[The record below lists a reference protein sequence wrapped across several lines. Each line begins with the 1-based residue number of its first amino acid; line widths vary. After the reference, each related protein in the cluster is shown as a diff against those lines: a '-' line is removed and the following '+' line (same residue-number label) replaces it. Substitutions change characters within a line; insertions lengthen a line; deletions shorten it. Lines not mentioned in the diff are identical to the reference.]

1 MKLGTSTKEIY
12 ISRKTG
18 EIRTNLFNSSNQ
30 MKIITDEA
38 QKMIANTIYK
48 IFNKY
53 SIDDDK
59 KLILAN
65 SAIDY
70 INEYYPENK
79 IEHLEYKNDDWIVDT
94 TEEVKSKETPK
105 VAEAKNK
112 IDKIKIKTILDKFI
126 NFFSEFSFE
135 PNYRFVNTFCYCN
148 TIAEAVEYTTRYF
161 ELSDSPYTNS
171 IVEKMKSPE
180 FNTIALELVNL
191 KPENKINTR
200 FKLYYGSA
208 GTGKTTQAMKEADG
222 NCMVCHSAMLPSD
235 LMEDFKFE
243 DGKAAFKPSALY
255 KAIVEGK
262 KIVLDEINLLP
273 FESLRF
279 LQSIL
284 DGKKEFQYKGL
295 TVDIKEGF
303 QIIGT
308 MNLNVNGSVYSLPE
322 PLVDRAEQIKKYTL
336 TAENLLNA
344 VC

>member
-1 MKLGTSTKEIY
+1 MRLGTSTKFIK

-18 EIRTNLFNSSNQ
+18 TIWTNLFNKDNQ
-30 MKIITDEA
+30 METITEEN
-38 QKMIANTIYK
+38 KKLVVNTIYK

-53 SIDDDK
+53 SIGNDK

-70 INEYYPENK
+70 INEYYPELNVER
-79 IEHLEYKNDDWIVDT
+79 ITYTNS
-94 TEEVKSKETPK
+94 TEEFTNTPLEEK
-105 VAEAKNK
+105 ISTPAQPE
-112 IDKIKIKTILDKFI
+112 IDKKKIKNTLKKFI
-126 NFFSEFSFE
+126 DFFSEFSFE
-135 PNYRFVNTFCYCN
+135 PNYRFVNTFSYCN
-148 TIAEAVEYTTRYF
+148 TISEAVEYTTRYF

-171 IVEKMKSPE
+171 IIEKMKSPE
-180 FNTIALELVNL
+180 FNEIALELVNIT
-191 KPENKINTR
+191 PSTKINTR

-208 GTGKTTQAMKEADG
+208 GTGKTTAAMKEADG

-243 DGKAAFKPSALY
+243 EGKAAFQPSSLY
-255 KAIVEGK
+255 KAITEGK

-284 DGKKEFQYKGL
+284 DGKKEFNYKGIN
-295 TVDIKEGF
+295 VQIKDGF

-336 TAENLLNA
+336 TADNLLNA

>member
-1 MKLGTSTKEIY
+1 MRLGTSAKFIK

-18 EIRTNLFNSSNQ
+18 AIWTNLFNKDNQ
-30 MKIITDEA
+30 METITEEN
-38 QKMIANTIYK
+38 KKLVANTIYK

-53 SIDDDK
+53 SIEDDK

-70 INEYYPENK
+70 INEYYPELNVERITYVNPSQEFTNTPVEEK
-79 IEHLEYKNDDWIVDT
+79 I
-94 TEEVKSKETPK
+94 STP
-105 VAEAKNK
+105 AQPE
-112 IDKIKIKTILDKFI
+112 IDKKKIKNTLKKFI
-126 NFFSEFSFE
+126 DFFSEFSFE
-135 PNYRFVNTFCYCN
+135 PNYRFVNTFSYCN
-148 TIAEAVEYTTRYF
+148 TISEAIEYTTRYF

-180 FNTIALELVNL
+180 FNEIALELVNIT
-191 KPENKINTR
+191 PSTKINTR

-208 GTGKTTQAMKEADG
+208 GTGKTTAAMKEADG

-243 DGKAAFKPSALY
+243 EGKAAFQPSSLY
-255 KAIVEGK
+255 KAITEGK

-284 DGKKEFQYKGL
+284 DGKKEFNYKGIN
-295 TVDIKEGF
+295 VQIKDGF

-336 TAENLLNA
+336 TADNLLNA
-344 VC
+344 IC

>member
-1 MKLGTSTKEIY
+1 MRLGTSTKFIK

-18 EIRTNLFNSSNQ
+18 IIQTNLFNKDNQ
-30 MKIITDEA
+30 METITEEN
-38 QKMIANTIYK
+38 KKLITNTIYK

-53 SIDDDK
+53 SIGNDK

-65 SAIDY
+65 STIDY
-70 INEYYPENK
+70 INEYYPELNVERITYTNSPEEFVNTPVEEK
-79 IEHLEYKNDDWIVDT
+79 I
-94 TEEVKSKETPK
+94 STP
-105 VAEAKNK
+105 ARPE
-112 IDKIKIKTILDKFI
+112 IDKKKIKNTLKKFI
-126 NFFSEFSFE
+126 DFFSEFSFE
-135 PNYRFVNTFCYCN
+135 PNYRFVNTFSYCN
-148 TIAEAVEYTTRYF
+148 TISEAVEYTTRYF

-171 IVEKMKSPE
+171 IIEKMKSPE
-180 FNTIALELVNL
+180 FNEIALELVNIT
-191 KPENKINTR
+191 PSTKINTR

-208 GTGKTTQAMKEADG
+208 GTGKTTAAMKEAEG

-243 DGKAAFKPSALY
+243 EGKAAFQPSSLY
-255 KAIVEGK
+255 KAITEGK

-284 DGKKEFQYKGL
+284 DGKKEFNYKGIN
-295 TVDIKEGF
+295 VQIKDGF

-336 TAENLLNA
+336 TADNLLNA
-344 VC
+344 IC

>member
-1 MKLGTSTKEIY
+1 MRLGTSTKFIN

-18 EIRTNLFNSSNQ
+18 TIQTNLFNKDGQ
-30 MKIITDEA
+30 METITEEN
-38 QKMIANTIYK
+38 KKLVTNTIYK

-53 SIDDDK
+53 SIGNDK

-70 INEYYPENK
+70 INEYYPELNVER
-79 IEHLEYKNDDWIVDT
+79 ITYVNPSQEFTNTPV
-94 TEEVKSKETPK
+94 EEKTSNPVQPE
-105 VAEAKNK
+105 
-112 IDKIKIKTILDKFI
+112 IDKKKIKNTLKKFI
-126 NFFSEFSFE
+126 DFFSEFSFE
-135 PNYRFVNTFCYCN
+135 PNYRFVNTFSYCN
-148 TIAEAVEYTTRYF
+148 TISEAIEYTTRYF

-180 FNTIALELVNL
+180 FNDIALELVNIT
-191 KPENKINTR
+191 PSTKINTR

-208 GTGKTTQAMKEADG
+208 GTGKTTAAMKEADG

-243 DGKAAFKPSALY
+243 EGKAAFQPSSLY

-284 DGKKEFQYKGL
+284 DGKKEFNYKGIN
-295 TVDIKEGF
+295 VQIKDGF

-336 TAENLLNA
+336 TADNLLNA
-344 VC
+344 IC

>member
-1 MKLGTSTKEIY
+1 MRLGTSTKFIK

-18 EIRTNLFNSSNQ
+18 TVWTNLFNKDNQ
-30 MKIITDEA
+30 METITEEN
-38 QKMIANTIYK
+38 KKLVANTIYK

-53 SIDDDK
+53 SIGNDK

-70 INEYYPENK
+70 INEYYPELNVER
-79 IEHLEYKNDDWIVDT
+79 ITYVNPSQEFTNTPV
-94 TEEVKSKETPK
+94 EEKTSNP
-105 VAEAKNK
+105 AQSN
-112 IDKIKIKTILDKFI
+112 IDKKKIKNTLKKFI
-126 NFFSEFSFE
+126 DFFSEFSFE
-135 PNYRFVNTFCYCN
+135 PNYRFVNTFSYCN
-148 TIAEAVEYTTRYF
+148 TISEAIEYTTRYF

-171 IVEKMKSPE
+171 IIEKMKSPE
-180 FNTIALELVNL
+180 FNEIALELVNIT
-191 KPENKINTR
+191 PSTKINTR

-208 GTGKTTQAMKEADG
+208 GTGKTTAAMEEADG

-243 DGKAAFKPSALY
+243 EGKAAFQPSSLY
-255 KAIVEGK
+255 KAITEGK

-284 DGKKEFQYKGL
+284 DGKKEFNYKGIN
-295 TVDIKEGF
+295 VRIKDGF

-336 TAENLLNA
+336 TADNLLNA
-344 VC
+344 IC

>member
-1 MKLGTSTKEIY
+1 MRLGTSTKFIE

-18 EIRTNLFNSSNQ
+18 AIWTNLFNKDNQ
-30 MKIITDEA
+30 METITEEN
-38 QKMIANTIYK
+38 KKLVTNTIYK

-53 SIDDDK
+53 SIGDDK

-65 SAIDY
+65 SVIDY
-70 INEYYPENK
+70 INEYYPELNVERITYVNPSQEFTNTPLEEK
-79 IEHLEYKNDDWIVDT
+79 I
-94 TEEVKSKETPK
+94 STP
-105 VAEAKNK
+105 AQPE
-112 IDKIKIKTILDKFI
+112 IDKMKVKNTLKKFI
-126 NFFSEFSFE
+126 DFFSEFSFE
-135 PNYRFVNTFCYCN
+135 PNYRFVNTFSYCN
-148 TIAEAVEYTTRYF
+148 TISEAIEYTTRYF

-171 IVEKMKSPE
+171 IIEKMKSPE
-180 FNTIALELVNL
+180 FNEIALELVNIT
-191 KPENKINTR
+191 PSTKINTR

-208 GTGKTTQAMKEADG
+208 GTGKTTAAMKEADG

-243 DGKAAFKPSALY
+243 EGKAAFQPSSLY
-255 KAIVEGK
+255 KAITEGK

-284 DGKKEFQYKGL
+284 DGKKEFNYKGIN
-295 TVDIKEGF
+295 VQIKDGF

-336 TAENLLNA
+336 TADNLLNA

>member
-1 MKLGTSTKEIY
+1 MRLGTSTKFIK

-18 EIRTNLFNSSNQ
+18 TIWTNLFNKDNQ
-30 MKIITDEA
+30 METITEEN
-38 QKMIANTIYK
+38 KKLVTNTIYK

-53 SIDDDK
+53 SIEDDK

-65 SAIDY
+65 SVIDY
-70 INEYYPENK
+70 INEYYPDLNVERITYVNLSQ
-79 IEHLEYKNDDWIVDT
+79 EFTNTPV
-94 TEEVKSKETPK
+94 EEKTSNPTQPE
-105 VAEAKNK
+105 
-112 IDKIKIKTILDKFI
+112 IDKKKIKNTLKKFI
-126 NFFSEFSFE
+126 DFFSEFSFE
-135 PNYRFVNTFCYCN
+135 PNYRFVNTFSYCN
-148 TIAEAVEYTTRYF
+148 TISEATEYTTRYF

-180 FNTIALELVNL
+180 FNEIALELVNIT
-191 KPENKINTR
+191 PSTKINTR

-208 GTGKTTQAMKEADG
+208 GTGKTTAAMKEADG

-243 DGKAAFKPSALY
+243 EGKAAFQPSSLY
-255 KAIVEGK
+255 KAITEGK

-284 DGKKEFQYKGL
+284 DGKKEFNYKGIN
-295 TVDIKEGF
+295 VQIKDGF

-336 TAENLLNA
+336 TADNLLNA
-344 VC
+344 IC

>member
-1 MKLGTSTKEIY
+1 MRLGTSTKFIN

-18 EIRTNLFNSSNQ
+18 TIQTNLFNKDGQ
-30 MKIITDEA
+30 MEIITEEN
-38 QKMIANTIYK
+38 KKLVTNTIYK

-53 SIDDDK
+53 SIGNDK

-70 INEYYPENK
+70 INEYYPELNVER
-79 IEHLEYKNDDWIVDT
+79 ITYVNPSQEFTNT
-94 TEEVKSKETPK
+94 PFEEETSNP
-105 VAEAKNK
+105 VQPE
-112 IDKIKIKTILDKFI
+112 IDKKKIKNTLKKFI
-126 NFFSEFSFE
+126 DFFSEFSFE
-135 PNYRFVNTFCYCN
+135 PNYRFVNTFSYCN
-148 TIAEAVEYTTRYF
+148 TISEAIEYTTRYF

-180 FNTIALELVNL
+180 FNDIALELVNIT
-191 KPENKINTR
+191 PSTKINTR

-208 GTGKTTQAMKEADG
+208 GTGKTTAAMKEADG

-243 DGKAAFKPSALY
+243 EGKAAFQPSSLY
-255 KAIVEGK
+255 KAITEGK

-284 DGKKEFQYKGL
+284 DGKKEFNYKGIN
-295 TVDIKEGF
+295 VQIKDGF

-322 PLVDRAEQIKKYTL
+322 PLVDRAEQIKKYSL
-336 TAENLLNA
+336 TADNLLNA
-344 VC
+344 IC

>member
-1 MKLGTSTKEIY
+1 MRLGTSTKFIK

-18 EIRTNLFNSSNQ
+18 AIWTNLFNKDNQ
-30 MKIITDEA
+30 METITEA
-38 QKMIANTIYK
+38 NKKLVANTIYK

-53 SIDDDK
+53 SIGDDK

-70 INEYYPENK
+70 INEYYPELNVER
-79 IEHLEYKNDDWIVDT
+79 ITYVNSSQEFTNTPV
-94 TEEVKSKETPK
+94 EEKTSTLPTP
-105 VAEAKNK
+105 N
-112 IDKIKIKTILDKFI
+112 IDKTKIKNTLKKFI
-126 NFFSEFSFE
+126 DFFSEFSFE
-135 PNYRFVNTFCYCN
+135 PNYRFVNTFSYCN
-148 TIAEAVEYTTRYF
+148 TISEAIEYTTRYF

-171 IVEKMKSPE
+171 IIEKMKSPE
-180 FNTIALELVNL
+180 FNEIALELVNIT
-191 KPENKINTR
+191 PSTKINTR

-208 GTGKTTQAMKEADG
+208 GTGKTTAAMKEADG

-243 DGKAAFKPSALY
+243 EGKAAFQPSSLY
-255 KAIVEGK
+255 KAITEGK

-284 DGKKEFQYKGL
+284 DGKKEFNYKGIN
-295 TVDIKEGF
+295 VQIKDGF

-336 TAENLLNA
+336 TADNLLNA
-344 VC
+344 IC

>member
-1 MKLGTSTKEIY
+1 MRLGTSTKFIN

-18 EIRTNLFNSSNQ
+18 TIQTNLFNKDGQ
-30 MKIITDEA
+30 LETITEEN
-38 QKMIANTIYK
+38 KKLVTNTIYK

-53 SIDDDK
+53 SIGNDK

-70 INEYYPENK
+70 INEYYPELNVERITYVNPSQEVANTP
-79 IEHLEYKNDDWIVDT
+79 IEEKTSNPARP
-94 TEEVKSKETPK
+94 E
-105 VAEAKNK
+105 
-112 IDKIKIKTILDKFI
+112 IDKKKIQNTLKKFI
-126 NFFSEFSFE
+126 DFFSEFSFE
-135 PNYRFVNTFCYCN
+135 PNYRFVNTFSYCN
-148 TIAEAVEYTTRYF
+148 TISEAIEYTTRYF

-180 FNTIALELVNL
+180 FNKIALELVNIT
-191 KPENKINTR
+191 PSTKINTR

-208 GTGKTTQAMKEADG
+208 GTGKTTAAMKEAEG

-243 DGKAAFKPSALY
+243 EGKAAFQPSSLY
-255 KAIVEGK
+255 KAITEGK

-284 DGKKEFQYKGL
+284 DGKKEFNYKG
-295 TVDIKEGF
+295 IKVRIKDGF

-308 MNLNVNGSVYSLPE
+308 MNLNVNDSVYSLPE

-336 TAENLLNA
+336 TADNLLNA
-344 VC
+344 IC

>member
-1 MKLGTSTKEIY
+1 METITEENKKLV
-12 ISRKTG
+12 
-18 EIRTNLFNSSNQ
+18 
-30 MKIITDEA
+30 
-38 QKMIANTIYK
+38 ANTIYK

-53 SIDDDK
+53 SIEDDK

-70 INEYYPENK
+70 INEYYPDLNVERITYVNPSQ
-79 IEHLEYKNDDWIVDT
+79 EFTNTPV
-94 TEEVKSKETPK
+94 EEKTSNP
-105 VAEAKNK
+105 AQPN
-112 IDKIKIKTILDKFI
+112 IDKKKIKNTLKKFI
-126 NFFSEFSFE
+126 DFFSEFSFE
-135 PNYRFVNTFCYCN
+135 PNYRFVNTFSYCN
-148 TIAEAVEYTTRYF
+148 TISEAIEYTTRYF

-171 IVEKMKSPE
+171 IIEKMKSPE
-180 FNTIALELVNL
+180 FNEIALELVNIT
-191 KPENKINTR
+191 PPTKINTR

-208 GTGKTTQAMKEADG
+208 GTGKTTAAMKEADG

-243 DGKAAFKPSALY
+243 EGKAAFQPSALY
-255 KAIVEGK
+255 KAITEGK

-284 DGKKEFQYKGL
+284 DGKREFNYKGIN
-295 TVDIKEGF
+295 VQIKDGF

-336 TAENLLNA
+336 TADNLLNA
-344 VC
+344 IC

>member
-1 MKLGTSTKEIY
+1 MRLGTSAKFIK

-18 EIRTNLFNSSNQ
+18 AIWTNLFNKDNQ
-30 MKIITDEA
+30 METITEEN
-38 QKMIANTIYK
+38 KKLVANTIYK

-53 SIDDDK
+53 SIEDDK

-70 INEYYPENK
+70 INEYYPELNVERITYVNPSQEFTNTPVEEK
-79 IEHLEYKNDDWIVDT
+79 I
-94 TEEVKSKETPK
+94 STP
-105 VAEAKNK
+105 AQPE
-112 IDKIKIKTILDKFI
+112 IDKKKIKNTLKKFI
-126 NFFSEFSFE
+126 DFFSEFSFE
-135 PNYRFVNTFCYCN
+135 PNYRFVNTFSYCN
-148 TIAEAVEYTTRYF
+148 TISEAIEYTTRYF

-180 FNTIALELVNL
+180 FNEIALELVNIT
-191 KPENKINTR
+191 PSTKINTR

-208 GTGKTTQAMKEADG
+208 GTGKTTAAMKEADG

-243 DGKAAFKPSALY
+243 EGKAAFQPSSLY
-255 KAIVEGK
+255 KAITEGK

-284 DGKKEFQYKGL
+284 DGKKEFNYKGIN
-295 TVDIKEGF
+295 VQIKDGF

-336 TAENLLNA
+336 TADNLFDA
-344 VC
+344 IC

>member
-1 MKLGTSTKEIY
+1 MRLGTSTKFIK

-18 EIRTNLFNSSNQ
+18 AIWTNLFNKDNQ
-30 MKIITDEA
+30 METITEEN
-38 QKMIANTIYK
+38 KKLVTNTIYK

-53 SIDDDK
+53 SIGNDK

-70 INEYYPENK
+70 INEYYPELNVER
-79 IEHLEYKNDDWIVDT
+79 ITYVNPSQEFTNSPV
-94 TEEVKSKETPK
+94 EEKKSNP
-105 VAEAKNK
+105 AQSN
-112 IDKIKIKTILDKFI
+112 IDKMKVKNTLKKFI
-126 NFFSEFSFE
+126 DFFSEFSFE
-135 PNYRFVNTFCYCN
+135 PNYRFVNTFSYCN
-148 TIAEAVEYTTRYF
+148 TISEAIEYTTRYF

-171 IVEKMKSPE
+171 IIEKMKSPE
-180 FNTIALELVNL
+180 FNEIALELVNIT
-191 KPENKINTR
+191 PSTKINTR

-208 GTGKTTQAMKEADG
+208 GTGKTTAAMKEADG

-243 DGKAAFKPSALY
+243 EGKAAFQPSSLY
-255 KAIVEGK
+255 KAITEGK

-284 DGKKEFQYKGL
+284 DGKKEFNYKGIN
-295 TVDIKEGF
+295 VQIKDGF

-336 TAENLLNA
+336 TADNLLNA
-344 VC
+344 IC

>member
-1 MKLGTSTKEIY
+1 MRLGTSTKFIK

-18 EIRTNLFNSSNQ
+18 TVWTNLFNKDNQ
-30 MKIITDEA
+30 METITEEN
-38 QKMIANTIYK
+38 KKLVINTIYK

-53 SIDDDK
+53 SIGNDK

-70 INEYYPENK
+70 INEYYPDLNVERITYTNS
-79 IEHLEYKNDDWIVDT
+79 LEEFANTPV
-94 TEEVKSKETPK
+94 EEKTSTPTRP
-105 VAEAKNK
+105 E
-112 IDKIKIKTILDKFI
+112 IDKKKIKNTLKKFI
-126 NFFSEFSFE
+126 DFFSEFSFE
-135 PNYRFVNTFCYCN
+135 PNYRFVNTFSYCN
-148 TIAEAVEYTTRYF
+148 TISEAIEYTTRHF

-171 IVEKMKSPE
+171 IIEKMKSPE
-180 FNTIALELVNL
+180 FNEIALELVNIT
-191 KPENKINTR
+191 PSTKINTR

-208 GTGKTTQAMKEADG
+208 GTGKTTAAMKEAEG

-243 DGKAAFKPSALY
+243 EGKAAFQPSSLY
-255 KAIVEGK
+255 KAITEGK

-284 DGKKEFQYKGL
+284 DGKKEFNYKGIN
-295 TVDIKEGF
+295 VQIKDGF

-336 TAENLLNA
+336 TADNLLNA
-344 VC
+344 IC

>member
-1 MKLGTSTKEIY
+1 MRLGTSTKFIK

-18 EIRTNLFNSSNQ
+18 IIQTNLFNKDNQ
-30 MKIITDEA
+30 METITEEN
-38 QKMIANTIYK
+38 KKLVTNTIYK

-53 SIDDDK
+53 SIEDGK

-70 INEYYPENK
+70 INEYYPDLNVEHITYVNPSQEFTNTPVEEK
-79 IEHLEYKNDDWIVDT
+79 ISTSARPE
-94 TEEVKSKETPK
+94 
-105 VAEAKNK
+105 
-112 IDKIKIKTILDKFI
+112 IDKTKIKNTLKKFI
-126 NFFSEFSFE
+126 DFFSEFSFE
-135 PNYRFVNTFCYCN
+135 PNYRFVNTFSYCN
-148 TIAEAVEYTTRYF
+148 TISEAIEYTTRYF

-171 IVEKMKSPE
+171 IIEKMKSPE
-180 FNTIALELVNL
+180 FKEIALELVNIT
-191 KPENKINTR
+191 PSTKINTR

-208 GTGKTTQAMKEADG
+208 GTGKTTAAMKEADG

-243 DGKAAFKPSALY
+243 EGKAAFQPSSLY
-255 KAIVEGK
+255 KAITEGK

-284 DGKKEFQYKGL
+284 DGKKEFNYKGIN
-295 TVDIKEGF
+295 VQIKDGF

-336 TAENLLNA
+336 TADNLLNA
-344 VC
+344 IC

>member
-1 MKLGTSTKEIY
+1 MRLGTSAKFIK

-18 EIRTNLFNSSNQ
+18 TIWTNLFNKDNQ
-30 MKIITDEA
+30 METITEEN
-38 QKMIANTIYK
+38 KKLVANTIYK

-53 SIDDDK
+53 SIRDDK

-70 INEYYPENK
+70 INEYYPELNVERITYVNPSQEFTNSPVEEKKSNPAQSNTNK
-79 IEHLEYKNDDWIVDT
+79 MKVKNT
-94 TEEVKSKETPK
+94 LK
-105 VAEAKNK
+105 
-112 IDKIKIKTILDKFI
+112 KFI
-126 NFFSEFSFE
+126 DFFSEFSFE
-135 PNYRFVNTFCYCN
+135 PNYRFVNTFSYCN
-148 TIAEAVEYTTRYF
+148 TISEAIEYTTRYF

-171 IVEKMKSPE
+171 IIEKMKSPE
-180 FNTIALELVNL
+180 FNEIALELVNIT
-191 KPENKINTR
+191 PSTKINTR

-208 GTGKTTQAMKEADG
+208 GTGKTTAAMKEADG

-243 DGKAAFKPSALY
+243 EGKAAFQPSSLY
-255 KAIVEGK
+255 KAITEGK

-284 DGKKEFQYKGL
+284 DGKKEFNYKGIN
-295 TVDIKEGF
+295 VRIKDGF

-336 TAENLLNA
+336 TADNLLNA
-344 VC
+344 IC

>member
-1 MKLGTSTKEIY
+1 MRLGTSAKFIK

-18 EIRTNLFNSSNQ
+18 AIWTNLFNKDNQ
-30 MKIITDEA
+30 METITEEN
-38 QKMIANTIYK
+38 KKLVANTIYK

-53 SIDDDK
+53 SIGNDK

-70 INEYYPENK
+70 INEYYPELNVER
-79 IEHLEYKNDDWIVDT
+79 ITYVNSP
-94 TEEVKSKETPK
+94 EEFTNAPVEEKTSNP
-105 VAEAKNK
+105 AQSN
-112 IDKIKIKTILDKFI
+112 IDKKKIKNTLKKFI
-126 NFFSEFSFE
+126 DFFSEFSFE
-135 PNYRFVNTFCYCN
+135 PNYRFVNTFSYCN
-148 TIAEAVEYTTRYF
+148 TISEAIEYTTRYF

-180 FNTIALELVNL
+180 FNEIALELVNIT
-191 KPENKINTR
+191 PPTKINTR

-208 GTGKTTQAMKEADG
+208 GTGKTTAAMKEADG

-243 DGKAAFKPSALY
+243 EGKAAFQPSALY
-255 KAIVEGK
+255 KAITEGK

-284 DGKKEFQYKGL
+284 DGKKEFNYKGIN
-295 TVDIKEGF
+295 VQIKDGF

-336 TAENLLNA
+336 TADNLLNA
-344 VC
+344 IC

>member
-1 MKLGTSTKEIY
+1 MRLGTSTKFIK

-18 EIRTNLFNSSNQ
+18 TIWTNLFNKDNQ
-30 MKIITDEA
+30 METITEEN
-38 QKMIANTIYK
+38 KKLVTNTIYK

-53 SIDDDK
+53 SIEDDK

-65 SAIDY
+65 SVIDY
-70 INEYYPENK
+70 INEYYPDLNVERITYVNLSQ
-79 IEHLEYKNDDWIVDT
+79 EFTNTPV
-94 TEEVKSKETPK
+94 EEKTSNPTQPE
-105 VAEAKNK
+105 
-112 IDKIKIKTILDKFI
+112 IDKKKIKNTLKKFI
-126 NFFSEFSFE
+126 DFFSEFSFE
-135 PNYRFVNTFCYCN
+135 PNYRFVNTFSYCN
-148 TIAEAVEYTTRYF
+148 TISEAVEYTTRYF

-171 IVEKMKSPE
+171 IIEKMKSPE
-180 FNTIALELVNL
+180 FNEIALELVNIT
-191 KPENKINTR
+191 PSTKINTR

-208 GTGKTTQAMKEADG
+208 GTGKTTAAMKEADG

-243 DGKAAFKPSALY
+243 EGKAAFQPSSLY
-255 KAIVEGK
+255 KAITEGK

-284 DGKKEFQYKGL
+284 DGKKEFNYKGIN
-295 TVDIKEGF
+295 VQIKDGF

-336 TAENLLNA
+336 TADNLLNA
-344 VC
+344 IC

>member
-1 MKLGTSTKEIY
+1 MRLGTSIKFIK

-18 EIRTNLFNSSNQ
+18 AIWTNLFNKDNQ
-30 MKIITDEA
+30 MESITEEN
-38 QKMIANTIYK
+38 KKLVANTIYK

-53 SIDDDK
+53 SIGDDK

-70 INEYYPENK
+70 MNEYYPELNVER
-79 IEHLEYKNDDWIVDT
+79 ITYVNPSQEFTNSPV
-94 TEEVKSKETPK
+94 EEKKSNPAQPE
-105 VAEAKNK
+105 
-112 IDKIKIKTILDKFI
+112 IDKKKIKNTLKKFI
-126 NFFSEFSFE
+126 DFFSEFSFE
-135 PNYRFVNTFCYCN
+135 PNYRFVNTFSYCN
-148 TIAEAVEYTTRYF
+148 TISKAIEYTTRYF

-171 IVEKMKSPE
+171 IIEKMKSPE
-180 FNTIALELVNL
+180 FNEIALELVNIT
-191 KPENKINTR
+191 PSTKINTR

-208 GTGKTTQAMKEADG
+208 GTGKTTAAMKEADG

-243 DGKAAFKPSALY
+243 EGKAAFQPSSLY
-255 KAIVEGK
+255 KAITEGK

-284 DGKKEFQYKGL
+284 DGKKEFNYKGIN
-295 TVDIKEGF
+295 VQIKDGF

-336 TAENLLNA
+336 TADNLLNA
-344 VC
+344 IC

>member
-1 MKLGTSTKEIY
+1 MRLGTSTKFIN

-18 EIRTNLFNSSNQ
+18 TIQTNLFNKDGQ
-30 MKIITDEA
+30 METITEEN
-38 QKMIANTIYK
+38 KKLVTNTIYK

-53 SIDDDK
+53 SIGNDK

-70 INEYYPENK
+70 INEYYPELNVER
-79 IEHLEYKNDDWIVDT
+79 ITYVNPSQEFTNT
-94 TEEVKSKETPK
+94 PFEEETLNP
-105 VAEAKNK
+105 VQPE
-112 IDKIKIKTILDKFI
+112 IDKKKIKNTLKKFI
-126 NFFSEFSFE
+126 DFFSEFSFE
-135 PNYRFVNTFCYCN
+135 PNYRFVNTFSYCN
-148 TIAEAVEYTTRYF
+148 TISEAIEYTTRYF

-180 FNTIALELVNL
+180 FNDIALELVNII
-191 KPENKINTR
+191 PSTKINTR

-208 GTGKTTQAMKEADG
+208 GTGKTTAAMKEADG

-243 DGKAAFKPSALY
+243 EGKAAFQPSSLY

-284 DGKKEFQYKGL
+284 DGKKEFNYKGIN
-295 TVDIKEGF
+295 VQIKDGF

-336 TAENLLNA
+336 TKDNLLNA
-344 VC
+344 IC

>member
-1 MKLGTSTKEIY
+1 MRLGTSTKFIK

-18 EIRTNLFNSSNQ
+18 TVWTNLFNKDNQ
-30 MKIITDEA
+30 METITEEN
-38 QKMIANTIYK
+38 KKLVTNTIYK

-53 SIDDDK
+53 SIGNDK

-70 INEYYPENK
+70 INEYYPELNVERITYTNSTQEFTNTLLEEK
-79 IEHLEYKNDDWIVDT
+79 I
-94 TEEVKSKETPK
+94 STPTRP
-105 VAEAKNK
+105 E
-112 IDKIKIKTILDKFI
+112 IDKKKIKNTLKKFI
-126 NFFSEFSFE
+126 DFFSEFSFE
-135 PNYRFVNTFCYCN
+135 PNYRFVNTFSYCN
-148 TIAEAVEYTTRYF
+148 TISEAIEYTTRYF

-171 IVEKMKSPE
+171 IIEKMKSPE
-180 FNTIALELVNL
+180 FNEIALELVNIT
-191 KPENKINTR
+191 PSTKINTR

-208 GTGKTTQAMKEADG
+208 GTGKTTAAMKEADG

-243 DGKAAFKPSALY
+243 EGKAAFQPSSLY
-255 KAIVEGK
+255 KAITEGK

-284 DGKKEFQYKGL
+284 DGKKEFNYKGIN
-295 TVDIKEGF
+295 VQIKDGF

-336 TAENLLNA
+336 TADNLLNA
-344 VC
+344 IC

>member
-1 MKLGTSTKEIY
+1 METITEENKKLVT
-12 ISRKTG
+12 
-18 EIRTNLFNSSNQ
+18 
-30 MKIITDEA
+30 
-38 QKMIANTIYK
+38 NTIYK

-53 SIDDDK
+53 SIGNDK

-70 INEYYPENK
+70 INEYYPDLNVERITYTN
-79 IEHLEYKNDDWIVDT
+79 LP
-94 TEEVKSKETPK
+94 EEFTNTPVEEK
-105 VAEAKNK
+105 RSTPAQPK
-112 IDKIKIKTILDKFI
+112 IDKKKIKNTLKKFI
-126 NFFSEFSFE
+126 DFFSEFSFE
-135 PNYRFVNTFCYCN
+135 PNYRFVNTFSYCN
-148 TIAEAVEYTTRYF
+148 TISEAIEYTTRYF

-171 IVEKMKSPE
+171 IIEKMKSPE
-180 FNTIALELVNL
+180 FNEIALELVNIT
-191 KPENKINTR
+191 PSTKINTR

-208 GTGKTTQAMKEADG
+208 GTGKTTTAMKEADG

-243 DGKAAFKPSALY
+243 EGKAAFQPSSLY
-255 KAIVEGK
+255 KAITEGK

-284 DGKKEFQYKGL
+284 DGKKEFNYKGIN
-295 TVDIKEGF
+295 VQIKDGF

-322 PLVDRAEQIKKYTL
+322 PLVDRAEQIKKYPL
-336 TAENLLNA
+336 TADNLVNA

>member
-1 MKLGTSTKEIY
+1 MRLGTSTKFIK

-18 EIRTNLFNSSNQ
+18 AIRTNLFNKDNQ
-30 MKIITDEA
+30 METITEEN
-38 QKMIANTIYK
+38 KKLVANTIYK

-53 SIDDDK
+53 SIEDDK

-70 INEYYPENK
+70 INEYYPDLNVERITYTNSTQ
-79 IEHLEYKNDDWIVDT
+79 EFTNTPLEEKT
-94 TEEVKSKETPK
+94 STPLQP
-105 VAEAKNK
+105 E
-112 IDKIKIKTILDKFI
+112 IDKTKIKNTLKKFI
-126 NFFSEFSFE
+126 DFFSEFSFE
-135 PNYRFVNTFCYCN
+135 PNYRFVNTFSYCN
-148 TIAEAVEYTTRYF
+148 TISEAIEYTTRYF

-171 IVEKMKSPE
+171 ITEKMKSPE
-180 FNTIALELVNL
+180 FNEIALELVNIT
-191 KPENKINTR
+191 PSTKINTR

-208 GTGKTTQAMKEADG
+208 GTGKTTAAMKEADG

-243 DGKAAFKPSALY
+243 EGKAAFQPSSLY
-255 KAIVEGK
+255 KAITEGK

-284 DGKKEFQYKGL
+284 DGKKEFNYKGIN
-295 TVDIKEGF
+295 VQIKDGF

-336 TAENLLNA
+336 TADNLLNA
-344 VC
+344 IC

>member
-1 MKLGTSTKEIY
+1 MRLGTSTKFID

-18 EIRTNLFNSSNQ
+18 TIQTNLFNKDGQ
-30 MKIITDEA
+30 METITEEN
-38 QKMIANTIYK
+38 KKLVTNTIYK

-53 SIDDDK
+53 SIGNDK

-70 INEYYPENK
+70 INEYYPELNVER
-79 IEHLEYKNDDWIVDT
+79 ITYVNPSQEFTNT
-94 TEEVKSKETPK
+94 PFEEETLNP
-105 VAEAKNK
+105 VQPE
-112 IDKIKIKTILDKFI
+112 IDKKKIKNTLKKFI
-126 NFFSEFSFE
+126 DFFSEFSFE
-135 PNYRFVNTFCYCN
+135 PNYRFVNTFSYCN
-148 TIAEAVEYTTRYF
+148 TISEAIEYTTRYF

-180 FNTIALELVNL
+180 FNDIALELVNIT
-191 KPENKINTR
+191 PSTKINTR

-208 GTGKTTQAMKEADG
+208 GTGKTTAAMKEADG

-243 DGKAAFKPSALY
+243 EGKAAFQPSSLY
-255 KAIVEGK
+255 KAITEGK

-284 DGKKEFQYKGL
+284 DGKKEFNYKGIN
-295 TVDIKEGF
+295 VQIKDGF

-322 PLVDRAEQIKKYTL
+322 PLVDRAEQIKKYSL
-336 TAENLLNA
+336 TADNLLNA
-344 VC
+344 IC

>member
-1 MKLGTSTKEIY
+1 MRLGISTKFIK

-18 EIRTNLFNSSNQ
+18 TIWTNLFNKDNQ
-30 MKIITDEA
+30 METITEENKKLVA
-38 QKMIANTIYK
+38 HTIYK

-53 SIDDDK
+53 SIEDDK

-70 INEYYPENK
+70 INEYYPELNVERITYINSPK
-79 IEHLEYKNDDWIVDT
+79 EFTNTPV
-94 TEEVKSKETPK
+94 EEKTSTPTQP
-105 VAEAKNK
+105 E
-112 IDKIKIKTILDKFI
+112 IDKTKIKNTLKKFI
-126 NFFSEFSFE
+126 DFFSEFSFE
-135 PNYRFVNTFCYCN
+135 PNYRFVNTFSYCN
-148 TIAEAVEYTTRYF
+148 TISEAVEYTTRYF

-171 IVEKMKSPE
+171 IIEKMKSPE
-180 FNTIALELVNL
+180 FNEIALELVNIT
-191 KPENKINTR
+191 PSTKINTR

-208 GTGKTTQAMKEADG
+208 GTGKTTAAMKEAEG

-243 DGKAAFKPSALY
+243 EGKAAFQPSSLY
-255 KAIVEGK
+255 KAITEGK

-284 DGKKEFQYKGL
+284 DGKKEFNYKGIN
-295 TVDIKEGF
+295 VQIKDGF

-336 TAENLLNA
+336 TADNLLNA
-344 VC
+344 IC

>member
-1 MKLGTSTKEIY
+1 MRLGTSTKFIK

-18 EIRTNLFNSSNQ
+18 AVWTNLFNKDNQ
-30 MKIITDEA
+30 METITEEN
-38 QKMIANTIYK
+38 KKLVTNTIYK

-53 SIDDDK
+53 SIGDDK

-70 INEYYPENK
+70 INEYYPELNVER
-79 IEHLEYKNDDWIVDT
+79 ITYVNPAQEFTNSPV
-94 TEEVKSKETPK
+94 EEKKSNPGQS
-105 VAEAKNK
+105 N
-112 IDKIKIKTILDKFI
+112 IDKRKVKNTLKKFI
-126 NFFSEFSFE
+126 DFFSEFSFE
-135 PNYRFVNTFCYCN
+135 PNYRFVNTFSYCN
-148 TIAEAVEYTTRYF
+148 TISEAIEYTTRYF

-171 IVEKMKSPE
+171 IIEKMKSPE
-180 FNTIALELVNL
+180 FNEIALELVNIT
-191 KPENKINTR
+191 PSTKINTR

-208 GTGKTTQAMKEADG
+208 GTGKTTAAMKEADG

-243 DGKAAFKPSALY
+243 EGKAAFQPSSLY
-255 KAIVEGK
+255 KAITEGK

-284 DGKKEFQYKGL
+284 DGKKEFNYKGMN
-295 TVDIKEGF
+295 VQIKDGF

-336 TAENLLNA
+336 TADNLLNA
-344 VC
+344 IC

>member
-1 MKLGTSTKEIY
+1 MRLGTSTKFIK

-18 EIRTNLFNSSNQ
+18 VVWTNLFNKDNQ
-30 MKIITDEA
+30 METITEEN
-38 QKMIANTIYK
+38 KKLVTNTIYK

-53 SIDDDK
+53 SIGNDK

-70 INEYYPENK
+70 INEYYPELNVERITYTNSPEEFVNTPVEEK
-79 IEHLEYKNDDWIVDT
+79 I
-94 TEEVKSKETPK
+94 STP
-105 VAEAKNK
+105 ARPE
-112 IDKIKIKTILDKFI
+112 IDKKKIKNTLKKFI
-126 NFFSEFSFE
+126 DFFSEFSFE
-135 PNYRFVNTFCYCN
+135 PNYRFVNTFSYCN
-148 TIAEAVEYTTRYF
+148 TIPEAVEYTTRYF

-171 IVEKMKSPE
+171 IIEKMKSPE
-180 FNTIALELVNL
+180 FKEIALELVNIT
-191 KPENKINTR
+191 PSTKINTR

-208 GTGKTTQAMKEADG
+208 GTGKTTAAMKEADG

-243 DGKAAFKPSALY
+243 EGKAAFQPSSLY
-255 KAIVEGK
+255 KAITEGK

-284 DGKKEFQYKGL
+284 DGKKEFNYKGIN
-295 TVDIKEGF
+295 VQIKDGF

-336 TAENLLNA
+336 TADNLLNA
-344 VC
+344 IC

>member
-1 MKLGTSTKEIY
+1 MRLGTSTKFIN

-18 EIRTNLFNSSNQ
+18 TIQTNLFNKDGQ
-30 MKIITDEA
+30 METITEEN
-38 QKMIANTIYK
+38 KKLVTNTIYK

-53 SIDDDK
+53 SIGNDK

-70 INEYYPENK
+70 INEYYPELNVER
-79 IEHLEYKNDDWIVDT
+79 ITYVNPSQEFTNT
-94 TEEVKSKETPK
+94 PFEEETLNP
-105 VAEAKNK
+105 VQPE
-112 IDKIKIKTILDKFI
+112 IDKKKIKNTLKKFI
-126 NFFSEFSFE
+126 DFFSEFSFE
-135 PNYRFVNTFCYCN
+135 PNYRFVNTFSYCN
-148 TIAEAVEYTTRYF
+148 TISEAIEYTTRYF

-180 FNTIALELVNL
+180 FNDIALELVNIT
-191 KPENKINTR
+191 PSTKINTR

-208 GTGKTTQAMKEADG
+208 GTGKTTAAMKEADG

-243 DGKAAFKPSALY
+243 EGKAAFQPSSLY
-255 KAIVEGK
+255 KAITEGK

-284 DGKKEFQYKGL
+284 DGKKEFNYKGIN
-295 TVDIKEGF
+295 VQIKDGF

-322 PLVDRAEQIKKYTL
+322 PLVDRAEQIKKYSL
-336 TAENLLNA
+336 TADNLLNA
-344 VC
+344 IC